1 EFLQDLVLK
10 GVQEAIQT
18 GKEKAAAEMK
28 KLTGGLGIPG
38 L

>member
-1 EFLQDLVLK
+1 VLK

-18 GKEKAAAEMK
+18 GKDKAAAEMK
-28 KLTGGLGIPG
+28 KPTGGLGIPG